1 MKVSWDDDIPNIW
14 KNKFMFQTTNQF
26 SIIVL
31 ILESP
36 SEFNDLKKFIH
47 HPIKNTAKF
56 RYTAY
61 VQTHPSGKLWKPWL
75 CKVR

>member
-47 HPIKNTAKF
+47 HPIKK
-56 RYTAY
+56 YCQ
-61 VQTHPSGKLWKPWL
+61 V
-75 CKVR
+75 